1 MKKLFNI
8 FMVACLAIF
17 GFASCEPEGL
27 VDNTPVTGQPEVD
40 AAGVYVGSWTQELDG
55 AIVEGEGAVTLTPDT
70 AYVVSVSVAA
80 APAVNFAVNLTEMS
94 SVANIVQDSKYG
106 TKFYNSVATNGFGT
120 LFRGSTYVNAEGQEA
135 LSLNFTITVKEGRK
149 SYAYNYAFV
158 GVKTQ
163 E

>member
-80 APAVNFAVNLTEMS
+80 APAVNLTEMT

-135 LSLNFTITVKEGRK
+135 LSLNFTKTVKVGRK